1 MPRKQ
6 NENLIPFTGE
16 QSREEAVKNG
26 KKGGKASGEARRKKK
41 ALREEMEELLS
52 ITLKNEKLIQNL
64 QSLGIPAEKG
74 ATLQTAISAA
84 MIHQA
89 ARGNVKA
96 YNAIKDTLYTKNEN
110 ESEESTE
117 GGGATV
123 NIVLTNTS
131 GEKNDNSI

>member
-41 ALREEMEELLS
+41 ALREEMEDLLS

-89 ARGNVKA
+89 ARGSVKA
-96 YNAIKDTLYTKNEN
+96 FQAIAAVVTPIKDEKSGAEDGGVKFEFVFKDTSIKDEPKN
-110 ESEESTE
+110 
-117 GGGATV
+117 
-123 NIVLTNTS
+123 NT
-131 GEKNDNSI
+131 

>member
-26 KKGGKASGEARRKKK
+26 KKGGKASGESRRKKK

-74 ATLQTAISAA
+74 VTLQTAISAA

-96 YNAIKDTLYTKNEN
+96 FQAIAAVVTPIKDEKSGAEDGGVKFEFVFKDTSIKDEPKN
-110 ESEESTE
+110 
-117 GGGATV
+117 
-123 NIVLTNTS
+123 NT
-131 GEKNDNSI
+131 

>member
-1 MPRKQ
+1 M
-6 NENLIPFTGE
+6 
-16 QSREEAVKNG
+16 KNG

-96 YNAIKDTLYTKNEN
+96 FIAIRDTIAKVEDD
-110 ESEESTE
+110 EISK
-117 GGGATV
+117 
-123 NIVLTNTS
+123 
-131 GEKNDNSI
+131 GEKSALDKIVEGLKEIK